1 MQYYIGLSILSTIY
15 DTDTAHVIGGGRRGG
30 MERQRFRVEERRIL
44 SLLEGRL
51 LEKKDIAR
59 ETRGRPFFPG
69 READFNIAHSG
80 VLTAVSHVKGGNLR
94 TGCDVE
100 RVRTRAGA
108 GKIAEEFFSAQEKNY
123 VFPQGGFDKARFY
136 EIWTLKEC
144 FLKLQGL
151 SVFDMP
157 SCPSFIDGE
166 TGEFAFGAVV
176 SSPLSFCLYELSGG
190 IGERYMMAAA
200 LEGAEQQPPE
210 LRWFSHLSLA
220 CKKTAE
226 IKAALSPAET
236 VSPKM

>member
-1 MQYYIGLSILSTIY
+1 MEYYIGLSILSTIY
-15 DTDTAHVIGGGRRGG
+15 DTGAAHVTGGNRRGG
-30 MERQRFRVEERRIL
+30 TGRQRFRVEERRIL

-51 LEKKDIAR
+51 LEKNDIAR
-59 ETRGRPFFPG
+59 EPGGRPFFPG

-80 VLTAVSHVKGGNLR
+80 VLTAVSYVKGKNLR

-108 GKIAEEFFSAQEKNY
+108 GKIAEEFFSAQEKAY

-151 SVFDMP
+151 SVFDMAA
-157 SCPSFIDGE
+157 CPSFIGGE
-166 TGEFAFGAVV
+166 KGEFAFGTAVP
-176 SSPLSFCLYELSGG
+176 SPLSFCLFELSGG
-190 IGERYMMAAA
+190 IGERYMLAVA
-200 LEGAEQQPPE
+200 LEGAEQQTPE
-210 LRWFSHLSLA
+210 IRWFSHLSLT

-226 IKAALSPAET
+226 IKAAPNPAET